1 MEFAQE
7 LIVVLDTSS
16 DMLCCGLAKLS
27 LDGDNRSYTMIDHA
41 DHMCRR
47 RANEE
52 LCLTIQD
59 LLERNGYSHED
70 MAGVLVGRGPG
81 SFTGV
86 RIGVATAKGLAAGAG
101 IPLFGA
107 STLDASAFSAWKSGV
122 RGRLAVVADAMR
134 KEVYPGIYE
143 LNDNGIERLFTH
155 ETVVKTDAC
164 ITMFLDEYPEGN
176 ITLTG
181 DGLIKYKS
189 IFEDAGFTS
198 FASDD
203 VWFPESEGLLYSFC
217 TPSMDYSEAI
227 GDPAIVLPVYTRL
240 SDAEETERQKLGL
253 ENSPTSQITGCAD
266 ELADIHLQLRPMA
279 VYDIEKVATLEA
291 SVFADLN
298 HSPWSENMFKEDFA
312 ADGHIWWVAH
322 DMGEIVGY
330 AGGVVIGD
338 TCEVLN
344 VATEPSRRGEGIAS
358 RLLARL
364 AYDAQ
369 MLNCKEITLEVE
381 AGNDVARSLYATL
394 GFKEVGRR
402 PSYYAQGIDAIIMT
416 AKLPLKLAKHDLK
429 SEPQPQATGRTWPL
443 VYPERST
450 EDAAKLAGQGDL
462 ILAIESSCDET
473 AMAIINET
481 GEILSSVVATQID
494 FHARFGGV
502 VPEIA
507 SRKHTEALVGV
518 YEETLEEAART
529 LGISY
534 LEASDLS
541 CVAVTQGPGLVGAL
555 VVGIAFAKGI
565 CTVADIPLLG
575 INHLEGHLAANLF
588 ETPDLE
594 PPFISSL
601 VSGGNTMLVHVK
613 DWGDYEILGATI
625 DDAVGEA
632 FDKVAK
638 ALGLGYP
645 GGPIIS
651 KLAEQGN
658 PKAIRFPRAMMH
670 SKDYSFSLSGL
681 KTSVI
686 TYLNNEQKAGR
697 TVNLHDL
704 AASFEAAVI
713 DVQVAK
719 AKTAVLETQTH
730 DFCAGGGV
738 TANPSLR
745 KAYRETFEPMGVRVT
760 VPPMGVCT
768 DNAAMIA
775 LVALRHY
782 KQGRRG
788 DLSMDAN
795 PSLQLEKK
803 ADEIEE

>member
-7 LIVVLDTSS
+7 LVVVLDTSS
-16 DMLCCGLAKLS
+16 DMLCCGLAQLT
-27 LDGDNRSYTMIDHA
+27 LEEDTRSYRMLDQA

-52 LCLTIQD
+52 LCLTIQE
-59 LLERNGYSHED
+59 LLKRNGYSHKD
-70 MAGVLVGRGPG
+70 IAGVLVGRGPG

-101 IPLFGA
+101 VPLFGS

-143 LNDNGIERLFTH
+143 LSDEGIERLFSH
-155 ETVVKTDAC
+155 ETVIKADAC
-164 ITMFLDEYPEGN
+164 IDMLSEEYPDRN

-181 DGLIKYKS
+181 DGLLKYKS
-189 IFEDAGFTS
+189 LFENAGFVQY
-198 FASDD
+198 AHED

-217 TPSMDYSEAI
+217 TSTMDFADTL

-253 ENSPTSQITGCAD
+253 EQSATSHVTGCAD

-279 VYDIEKVATLEA
+279 VYDIEKVAALESA
-291 SVFADLN
+291 VFADLN
-298 HSPWSENMFKEDFA
+298 HTPWSETMFKDDLS
-312 ADGHIWWVAH
+312 ADGHIWWIAH

-369 MLNCKEITLEVE
+369 VLNCKEITLEVE
-381 AGNDVARSLYATL
+381 AGNDVAISLYETL
-394 GFKEVGRR
+394 GFNEVGRR

-416 AKLPLKLAKHDLK
+416 ARLPLKLTKHDLN
-429 SEPQPQATGRTWPL
+429 SEPQPQATGRSWPL
-443 VYPERST
+443 TYPERTSFDK
-450 EDAAKLAGQGDL
+450 EILSNQGDL

-473 AMAIINET
+473 AMAIINER

-534 LEASDLS
+534 LEASDLA

-565 CTVADIPLLG
+565 CTAANLPLLG

-651 KLAEQGN
+651 KLAAQGD

-697 TVNLHDL
+697 SVNLHDL

-719 AKTAVLETQTH
+719 AKTAVLETGTH

-745 KAYRETFEPMGVRVT
+745 RAYRETFEPMGVRVT

-775 LVALRHY
+775 LVALRHFQ
-782 KQGRRG
+782 QGRRG
-788 DLSMDAN
+788 ELSMDAN
-795 PSLQLEKK
+795 PNLQLEKK
-803 ADEIEE
+803 SDIDA

>member
-1 MEFAQE
+1 MDFSQKLVA
-7 LIVVLDTSS
+7 VLDTSS
-16 DMLCCGLAKLS
+16 DMLCCGLAQLS
-27 LDGDNRSYTMIDHA
+27 IDGNSRNYTMIDSQ

-52 LCLTIQD
+52 LCQTILD
-59 LLERNGYSHED
+59 LLERNGYSHND
-70 MAGVLVGRGPG
+70 LSCVLVGRGPG

-86 RIGVATAKGLAAGAG
+86 RIGVATAKGIAAGAG
-101 IPLFGA
+101 IPLFGG
-107 STLDASAFSAWKSGV
+107 STLDASAYAAWQSGV
-122 RGRLAVVADAMR
+122 RGKLVVVSDAMR
-134 KEVYPGIYE
+134 KEVYPGLYE
-143 LNDNGIERLFTH
+143 LTDEGISRLFSN
-155 ETVVKTDAC
+155 EVVVKAASC
-164 ITMFLDEYPEGN
+164 VEELANEFPERD

-181 DGLIKYKS
+181 DALLKYKTL
-189 IFEDAGFTS
+189 FEDEGFTS
-198 FASDD
+198 FASEN
-203 VWFPESEGLLYSFC
+203 VWFPSSEGLLYSFC
-217 TPSMDYSEAI
+217 TPSMDFADAN
-227 GDPAIVLPVYTRL
+227 GDPAVVLPVYTRL

-253 ENSPTSQITGCAD
+253 QQSSISQVTGCAD

-279 VYDIEKVATLEA
+279 AYDIEKVVCLEA
-291 SVFADLN
+291 SIFADSN
-298 HSPWSENMFKEDFA
+298 HTPWSENLFKEDLA

-338 TCEVLN
+338 TCEILN
-344 VATEPSRRGEGIAS
+344 VATDSSRRGEGIAS

-369 MLNCKEITLEVE
+369 MLNCKDITLEVE
-381 AGNDVARSLYATL
+381 AGNDVAISLYRTL
-394 GFKEVGRR
+394 GFEQVGRR

-416 AKLPLKLAKHDLK
+416 AKLPLRLAKHDLK
-429 SEPQPQATGRTWPL
+429 CEPQPQATGRTWPL
-443 VYPERST
+443 QYPERAHA
-450 EDAAKLAGQGDL
+450 ELQKLENEGSL

-473 AMAIINET
+473 AMAIINEN

-518 YEETLEEAART
+518 YEETLDEAARKI
-529 LGISY
+529 GIGY
-534 LEASDLS
+534 LEARDLS
-541 CVAVTQGPGLVGAL
+541 CIAVTQGPGLVGAL

-565 CTVADIPLLG
+565 ATVADLPLIG
-575 INHLEGHLAANLF
+575 VNHLEGHLAANLF

-594 PPFISSL
+594 PPFVSSL
-601 VSGGNTMLVHVK
+601 VSGGNTMLVHVR

-651 KLAEQGN
+651 KLAADGN

-745 KAYRETFEPMGVRVT
+745 KAYHDTFEPIGVRVT

-775 LVALRHY
+775 LVALRHF
-782 KQGRRG
+782 KEGRRS

-795 PSLQLEKK
+795 PNLQLERK
-803 ADEIEE
+803 DN

>member
-1 MEFAQE
+1 MNFASD

-27 LDGDNRSYTMIDHA
+27 IEGEKRSFTLIDQA

-52 LCLTIQD
+52 LCLTIED
-59 LLERNGYSHED
+59 LLARNGYAHSD

-86 RIGVATAKGLAAGAG
+86 RIGVATAKGLSAAAGV
-101 IPLFGA
+101 PLFGA
-107 STLDASAFSAWKSGV
+107 STLDASAYNAWQSGV
-122 RGRLAVVADAMR
+122 RGRLVVVADAMR
-134 KEVYPGIYE
+134 KEVYPGVYE
-143 LNDNGIERLFTH
+143 LSEEGISRQFTH
-155 ETVVKTDAC
+155 ETVVKAAAC
-164 ITMFLDEYPEGN
+164 VEDLSASYPERD

-181 DGLIKYKS
+181 DGLLKYKNL
-189 IFEDAGFTS
+189 FEEAGFTH
-198 FASDD
+198 FADES
-203 VWFPESEGLLYSFC
+203 VWFPSAEGLLYSFTC
-217 TPSMDYSEAI
+217 EKMDFADAL
-227 GDPAIVLPVYTRL
+227 GDPALVLPVYTRL

-253 ENSPTSQITGCAD
+253 ERTATSQITGCAE
-266 ELADIHLQLRPMA
+266 ELADIHLQLRPMG
-279 VYDIEKVATLEA
+279 VYDIQKVAALEA
-291 SVFADLN
+291 SVFEDLHHN
-298 HSPWSENMFKEDFA
+298 PWSEAMFKEDLA
-312 ADGHIWWVAH
+312 AEGHIWWIAH

-338 TCEVLN
+338 TCEILN
-344 VATEPSRRGEGIAS
+344 VATDPSRRGEGVAT
-358 RLLARL
+358 RLLSRL

-381 AGNDVARSLYATL
+381 AGNEAAISLYTTL
-394 GFKEVGRR
+394 GFNEVGLR
-402 PSYYAQGIDAIIMT
+402 PNYYGQGAVARIMT
-416 AKLPLKLAKHDLK
+416 ASLPLKLSKQDLNA
-429 SEPQPQATGRTWPL
+429 EPQPQESGRTWPL
-443 VYPERST
+443 TYPERSL
-450 EDAAKLAGQGDL
+450 EDTQKLKAQGDL

-473 AMAIINET
+473 AMSIINQE

-518 YEETLEEAART
+518 YEETLDKATEAI
-529 LGISY
+529 GIPY
-534 LEASDLS
+534 LEARDLT

-565 CTVADIPLLG
+565 CTAAHLPIIGV
-575 INHLEGHLAANLF
+575 NHLEGHLAANLF
-588 ETPDLE
+588 ETPDLQ
-594 PPFISSL
+594 PPFVSSL
-601 VSGGNTMLVHVK
+601 VSGGNTMLVHVR

-651 KLAEQGN
+651 KLAAQGN

-697 TVNLHDL
+697 SVNLHDL

-719 AKTAVLETQTH
+719 AKTAVMETQAT

-745 KAYRETFEPMGVRVT
+745 KGYRDTFEPMGVRVT

-775 LVALRHY
+775 LVALRHW
-782 KQGRRG
+782 KEGRV
-788 DLSMDAN
+788 DLLSMDAN
-795 PSLQLEKK
+795 PNLPLEKK
-803 ADEIEE
+803 TDN

>member
-1 MEFAQE
+1 
-7 LIVVLDTSS
+7 
-16 DMLCCGLAKLS
+16 MLCCGLAHLTI
-27 LDGDNRSYTMIDHA
+27 DDNQRSYVMVDCA

-52 LCLTIQD
+52 LCLTINE
-59 LLERNGYSHED
+59 LLSRNGYTHDEIS
-70 MAGVLVGRGPG
+70 GVLVGRGPG

-101 IPLFGA
+101 VPLFGA
-107 STLDASAFSAWKSGV
+107 STLDASAFAAWKSGV
-122 RGRLAVVADAMR
+122 RGTLGVVADAMR
-134 KEVYPGIYE
+134 KEVYPGLYE
-143 LNDNGIERLFTH
+143 LSDEGIERLFSH
-155 ETVVKTDAC
+155 ETVIKA
-164 ITMFLDEYPEGN
+164 DECASSFIDTYPDRN
-176 ITLTG
+176 IVLTG
-181 DGLIKYKS
+181 DGLLKYKS
-189 IFEDAGFTS
+189 LFEDAGFTH
-198 FASDD
+198 FAPEEF
-203 VWFPESEGLLYSFC
+203 WFPQSEGLLYSFC
-217 TPSMDYSEAI
+217 TSSMDFEDAI
-227 GDPAIVLPVYTRL
+227 GDPALVLPVYTRL

-253 ENSPTSQITGCAD
+253 EQSATSQITGCAD

-279 VYDIEKVATLEA
+279 VYDVEKVAALEA
-291 SVFADLN
+291 SVFSNLN
-298 HSPWSENMFKEDFA
+298 HTPWSENMFKEDMC
-312 ADGHIWWVAH
+312 ADGHIWWIAH

-338 TCEVLN
+338 SCEVLN
-344 VATEPSRRGEGIAS
+344 VATDPARRGEGIAS
-358 RLLARL
+358 RLLARI

-381 AGNDVARSLYATL
+381 AGNESAISLYTTL
-394 GFKEVGRR
+394 GFVEVGRR
-402 PSYYAQGIDAIIMT
+402 PSYYAQGVDALIMT
-416 AKLPLKLAKHDLK
+416 AKLPLKLTKHDLK
-429 SEPQPQATGRTWPL
+429 CEPQPQATGRIWPL
-443 VYPERST
+443 VYPERT
-450 EDAAKLAGQGDL
+450 IDDMQNLNAHGDL

-473 AMAIINET
+473 AMAIIDES

-518 YEETLEEAART
+518 YEETLDEAART
-529 LGISY
+529 IGIPY
-534 LEASDLS
+534 LKASDLS

-565 CTVADIPLLG
+565 ATACNLPLLG

-651 KLAEQGN
+651 KLAAQGN

-686 TYLNNEQKAGR
+686 TYLNNEEKAGR

-719 AKTAVLETQTH
+719 AKTAVLETQAH

-745 KAYRETFEPMGVRVT
+745 KAYHDTFEPMGVRVT

-782 KQGRRG
+782 KQGRRSE
-788 DLSMDAN
+788 LSMDAKSN
-795 PSLQLEKK
+795 LQLEQK
-803 ADEIEE
+803 DLGSE

>member
-1 MEFAQE
+1 MEFSQE
-7 LIVVLDTSS
+7 LVVVLDTSS
-16 DMLCCGLAKLS
+16 DMLCCGLAQLT
-27 LDGDNRSYTMIDHA
+27 LEEDTRSYRMLDQA

-52 LCLTIQD
+52 LCLTIQE
-59 LLERNGYSHED
+59 LLKRNGYSHKD
-70 MAGVLVGRGPG
+70 IAGVLVGRGPG

-101 IPLFGA
+101 VPLFGS

-143 LNDNGIERLFTH
+143 LSEEGIERLFSH
-155 ETVVKTDAC
+155 ETVIKADAC
-164 ITMFLDEYPEGN
+164 IDVLSEEYPDRN

-181 DGLIKYKS
+181 DGLLKYKS
-189 IFEDAGFTS
+189 LFENAGFVQY
-198 FASDD
+198 AHED

-217 TPSMDYSEAI
+217 TSTMDFADTL

-253 ENSPTSQITGCAD
+253 EQSAASHVTGCAD

-279 VYDIEKVATLEA
+279 VYDIEKVAALESA
-291 SVFADLN
+291 VFADLN
-298 HSPWSENMFKEDFA
+298 HTPWSETMFKDDLS
-312 ADGHIWWVAH
+312 ADGHIWWIAH

-369 MLNCKEITLEVE
+369 VLNCKEITLEVE
-381 AGNDVARSLYATL
+381 AGNDVAISLYETL
-394 GFKEVGRR
+394 GFNEVGRR

-416 AKLPLKLAKHDLK
+416 ARLPLKLTKHDLNN
-429 SEPQPQATGRTWPL
+429 EPQPQATGRSWPL
-443 VYPERST
+443 TYPERTSFDK
-450 EDAAKLAGQGDL
+450 EILSNQGDL

-473 AMAIINET
+473 AMAIINER

-534 LEASDLS
+534 LEASDLA

-565 CTVADIPLLG
+565 CTAANLPLLG

-651 KLAEQGN
+651 KLAAQGD

-697 TVNLHDL
+697 SVNLHDL

-719 AKTAVLETQTH
+719 AKTAVLETGTH

-745 KAYRETFEPMGVRVT
+745 RAYRETFEPMGVRVT

-775 LVALRHY
+775 LVALRHFQ
-782 KQGRRG
+782 QGRRG
-788 DLSMDAN
+788 ELSMDAN
-795 PSLQLEKK
+795 PNLPLEKK
-803 ADEIEE
+803 SDIDA